1 MTFRKESSI
10 IVPEITKEEEEVLE
24 KVTDQ
29 SDVVDAKVTSE
40 KVILVLINKY
50 IPPLTRFI
58 LLHISSFIG

>member
-24 KVTDQ
+24 KVTDR
-29 SDVVDAKVTSE
+29 SDVVDAAKVTSE
-40 KVILVLINKY
+40 KVILVNMS

-58 LLHISSFIG
+58 LLISLFIG

>member
-24 KVTDQ
+24 KVTDR

-40 KVILVLINKY
+40 KVILVNIY
-50 IPPLTRFI
+50 IPPLTPFI
-58 LLHISSFIG
+58 LHIHYLYIG

>member
-24 KVTDQ
+24 KVTDR

-40 KVILVLINKY
+40 KVIIVNMY

-58 LLHISSFIG
+58 LLISLFIG

>member
-24 KVTDQ
+24 KVTDR

-40 KVILVLINKY
+40 KVIIVNMY

-58 LLHISSFIG
+58 LHIHYL

>member
-24 KVTDQ
+24 KVTDR

-40 KVILVLINKY
+40 KVIIVNMY

-58 LLHISSFIG
+58 LLHIS

>member
-24 KVTDQ
+24 KVTDR

-40 KVILVLINKY
+40 KVIIVNMY

-58 LLHISSFIG
+58 LLHISSFTG

>member
-24 KVTDQ
+24 KVTDR

-40 KVILVLINKY
+40 KVILVNMY

-58 LLHISSFIG
+58 LLHISLFIG

>member
-24 KVTDQ
+24 KVTDR

-40 KVILVLINKY
+40 KV
-50 IPPLTRFI
+50 R
-58 LLHISSFIG
+58 

>member
-40 KVILVLINKY
+40 KVILVNMY
-50 IPPLTRFI
+50 IPLLTRSI
-58 LLHISSFIG
+58 LNHISSFIG

>member
-40 KVILVLINKY
+40 KVILVNMY

>member
-40 KVILVLINKY
+40 KVILVNMY

-58 LLHISSFIG
+58 LLHISSFVG

>member
-10 IVPEITKEEEEVLE
+10 IIPEITKEEEEVLE

-40 KVILVLINKY
+40 KVILVSMNN
-50 IPPLTRFI
+50 PPLTRFI

>member
-29 SDVVDAKVTSE
+29 SDVVDAVKVTSE
-40 KVILVLINKY
+40 KVILVNMY

-58 LLHISSFIG
+58 LLHISSFTG

>member
-24 KVTDQ
+24 KVTDR

-40 KVILVLINKY
+40 KVIIVNMY

-58 LLHISSFIG
+58 LHVSLFIG